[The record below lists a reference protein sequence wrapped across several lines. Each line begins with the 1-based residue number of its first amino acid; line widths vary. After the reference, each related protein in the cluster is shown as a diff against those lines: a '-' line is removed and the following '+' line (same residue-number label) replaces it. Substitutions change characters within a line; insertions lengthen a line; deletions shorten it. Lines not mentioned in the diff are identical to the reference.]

1 MLQIRNGKLHTTI
14 ILSTTVDLNREKNK
28 CIAKDQTMKNYY
40 RQIIIA
46 IYHLGQPITTIY
58 HADLNHHVPSPKLD
72 YLQVEY
78 GGKKVPI
85 DLDM

>member
-1 MLQIRNGKLHTTI
+1 MLQIHKEKLHTTI
-14 ILSTTVDLNREKNK
+14 IPSTTVDLSRGKNK
-28 CIAKDQTMKNYY
+28 CTLKEQTMASCY

-46 IYHLGQPITTIY
+46 IYHLDQPTTTIY
-58 HADLNHHVPSPKLD
+58 QPDLNHHVPSPKLD

-85 DLDM
+85 DLDI